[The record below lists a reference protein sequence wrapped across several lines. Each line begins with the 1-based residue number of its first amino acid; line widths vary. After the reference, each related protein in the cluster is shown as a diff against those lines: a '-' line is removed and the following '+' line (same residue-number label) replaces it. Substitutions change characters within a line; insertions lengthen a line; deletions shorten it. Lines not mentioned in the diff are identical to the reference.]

1 MMATVQFE
9 SAVEGNL
16 IRIPEEYI
24 NQIPSK
30 VAVTLAEVNRP
41 LTEQELSEK
50 IQRQRV
56 AFEKFTAAMAEIKDE
71 PIDEEFEALI
81 SSHRSSTREL
91 NL

>member
-1 MMATVQFE
+1 MTTVQFE

-16 IRIPEEYI
+16 IRIPEEYRD
-24 NQIPSK
+24 QIPSK

-50 IQRQRV
+50 IQRQRA

-71 PIDEEFEALI
+71 PIDEELEALF
-81 SSHRSSTREL
+81 SGHRSRTRDFD
-91 NL
+91 